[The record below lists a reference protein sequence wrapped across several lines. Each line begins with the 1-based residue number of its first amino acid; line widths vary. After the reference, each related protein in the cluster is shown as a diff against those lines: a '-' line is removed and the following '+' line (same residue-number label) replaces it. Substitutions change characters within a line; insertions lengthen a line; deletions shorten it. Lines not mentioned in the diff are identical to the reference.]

1 MKIIL
6 PLSLALFP
14 SILFG
19 QMNQNEPN
27 KSVLLT
33 EPAVFSTF
41 ENKNNIKSETPTENE
56 AITEKKKVIKS
67 TQLNKS
73 TNQTLIPSNYNN
85 QSNVNN
91 VSNQIS
97 NTNYSEITW
106 FNKYTSTR
114 NAYLKNDGKIDEA
127 ENKELNQVCEQSKNF
142 IPSTFYNNYILLK
155 QNRNNNSSL
164 QYLKNAQQIDP
175 QNSLLITEAAW
186 LAERSGNLNIRNQAI
201 SQLNKTGGMSELSKL
216 NAALIIS
223 AIPENSLL
231 ITNGEFDTYPLWFAI
246 ENKNIYVVSLAMIA
260 DKSWLTKQLKSWNSS
275 LTIPKGNIDE
285 NDLFEIVLSS
295 EKPVYTTLSLRKSL
309 INKWSSNLFVCGNF
323 TCLSKQSINNIDKL
337 KSFYFNNP
345 LFEQLISK
353 SSWQA
358 DNYAPSLINF
368 LPGIKVLQQSNQL
381 SNLEKQKLLQIE
393 DKIKLFTS
401 NISNK

>member
-1 MKIIL
+1 
-6 PLSLALFP
+6 
-14 SILFG
+14 
-19 QMNQNEPN
+19 MNQNEPS
-27 KSVLLT
+27 KAVLLT

-41 ENKNNIKSETPTENE
+41 ENKSTIKSETPSENE
-56 AITEKKKVIKS
+56 TITEKKKVIKS

-85 QSNVNN
+85 QSNMNN
-91 VSNQIS
+91 ISNQIF

-106 FNKYTSTR
+106 FNKYTSSR

-127 ENKELNQVCEQSKNF
+127 ENKELNQVCEQSNNF

-155 QNRNNNSSL
+155 QNRNNNSSI
-164 QYLKNAQQIDP
+164 QYLKNAQKIDP
-175 QNSLLITEAAW
+175 QNTLLITEAAW
-186 LAERSGNLNIRNQAI
+186 LAERSGNLTIRNQAI
-201 SQLNKTGGMSELSKL
+201 SQLNKTGGISELSKL
-216 NAALIIS
+216 NAALIIN

-231 ITNGEFDTYPLWFAI
+231 ITNGEFDTYPLWFAS

-275 LTIPKGNIDE
+275 ITIPKGNIDE
-285 NDLFEIVLSS
+285 NELFEIVLSS

-309 INKWSSNLFVCGNF
+309 INKWSSKLFVCGNF
-323 TCLSKQSINNIDKL
+323 TSLSNQTINNIDKL

-358 DNYAPSLINF
+358 DTYAPSLINF

-381 SNLEKQKLLQIE
+381 SNPEKQKLLEIE

>member
-1 MKIIL
+1 MKINL
-6 PLSLALFP
+6 PLSLVLFP

-19 QMNQNEPN
+19 QTNQNETN

-33 EPAVFSTF
+33 APAVFSTF
-41 ENKNNIKSETPTENE
+41 ENKNDVKLESPSENE
-56 AITEKKKVIKS
+56 TITEKKKVIKS

-85 QSNVNN
+85 QSNMNN
-91 VSNQIS
+91 VSNQIF

-114 NAYLKNDGKIDEA
+114 NAFLKNDGKIDDA

-164 QYLKNAQQIDP
+164 QYLKNAQKIDP

-186 LAERSGNLNIRNQAI
+186 LAERSGNLEIRNQAI
-201 SQLNKTGGMSELSKL
+201 SQLNKTGGISELSKL

-231 ITNGEFDTYPLWFAI
+231 IANGEFDTYPLWFAI

-260 DKSWLTKQLKSWNSS
+260 DKSWLTKQLKSWNASI
-275 LTIPKGNIDE
+275 TIPKGNIDE
-285 NDLFEIVLSS
+285 NELFEIVLSS

-309 INKWSSNLFVCGNF
+309 INKWSSKLFVFGNF
-323 TCLSKQSINNIDKL
+323 TCLSNQTINNIDRL
-337 KSFYFNNP
+337 KSFYLNNP

-353 SSWQA
+353 NSWQN
-358 DNYAPSLINF
+358 DTYAPSLINF
-368 LPGIKVLQQSNQL
+368 LPGVKVLQQSNQL

-393 DKIKLFTS
+393 DKIKFFTS

>member
-6 PLSLALFP
+6 PLSLVLFP
-14 SILFG
+14 TIFFG
-19 QMNQNEPN
+19 QMNQNEPS
-27 KSVLLT
+27 KAVLLI

-41 ENKNNIKSETPTENE
+41 ENKSTNKSETPSENE
-56 AITEKKKVIKS
+56 TITEKKKVIKS

-85 QSNVNN
+85 QSNMNN
-91 VSNQIS
+91 ISNQIF

-106 FNKYTSTR
+106 FNKYTSSR

-127 ENKELNQVCEQSKNF
+127 ENKELNQVCEQSNNF

-155 QNRNNNSSL
+155 QNRNNNSSI
-164 QYLKNAQQIDP
+164 QYLKNAQKIDP
-175 QNSLLITEAAW
+175 QNTLLITEAAW
-186 LAERSGNLNIRNQAI
+186 LAERSGNLTIRNQAI
-201 SQLNKTGGMSELSKL
+201 SQLNKTGGISELSKL
-216 NAALIIS
+216 NATLIIN

-231 ITNGEFDTYPLWFAI
+231 ITNGEFDTYPIWFAS

-275 LTIPKGNIDE
+275 ITIPKGNIDE
-285 NDLFEIVLSS
+285 NELFEIVLSS

-323 TCLSKQSINNIDKL
+323 TCLSNQTINNIDKL

-358 DNYAPSLINF
+358 DTYAPSLINF

-381 SNLEKQKLLQIE
+381 SNPEKQKLLQIE

>member
-216 NAALIIS
+216 NAALILS

-275 LTIPKGNIDE
+275 ITIPKGNIDE
-285 NDLFEIVLSS
+285 NDLFEIVLSG
-295 EKPVYTTLSLRKSL
+295 EKPVYTTLSLRKSI

-323 TCLSKQSINNIDKL
+323 TCLSSLTINNIDKL

-353 SSWQA
+353 SSWQS
-358 DNYAPSLINF
+358 DTYAPSLINF

-393 DKIKLFTS
+393 DKIKFFTS
-401 NISNK
+401 NLSNK

>member
-1 MKIIL
+1 MKINL
-6 PLSLALFP
+6 PLSLVLFP

-19 QMNQNEPN
+19 QTNQNETN

-33 EPAVFSTF
+33 APAVFSTF
-41 ENKNNIKSETPTENE
+41 ENKNNVKLESPSENE
-56 AITEKKKVIKS
+56 TITEKKKVIKS

-85 QSNVNN
+85 QSNMNN
-91 VSNQIS
+91 VSNQIF
-97 NTNYSEITW
+97 NTNYSEINW

-114 NAYLKNDGKIDEA
+114 NAFLKNDGKIDDA

-164 QYLKNAQQIDP
+164 QYLKNAQKIDP

-186 LAERSGNLNIRNQAI
+186 LAERSGNLEIRNQAI
-201 SQLNKTGGMSELSKL
+201 SQLNKTGGISELSKL

-231 ITNGEFDTYPLWFAI
+231 ITNGEFDTYPLWFAT

-275 LTIPKGNIDE
+275 ITIPKGNIDE
-285 NDLFEIVLSS
+285 NELFEIVLSS

-309 INKWSSNLFVCGNF
+309 INKWSSKLFVFGNF
-323 TCLSKQSINNIDKL
+323 TCLSNQTINNIDRL
-337 KSFYFNNP
+337 KSFYLNNP

-353 SSWQA
+353 NSWQN
-358 DNYAPSLINF
+358 DPYAPSLINF
-368 LPGIKVLQQSNQL
+368 LPGVKVLQQSNQL

-393 DKIKLFTS
+393 DKIKFFTS